1 MKNVA
6 VILAG
11 GIGSRLNVGIPK
23 QFLKIA
29 GLSVIEHTISVFE
42 NHPEID
48 EIAVVANNAY
58 HQKISSYIIKN
69 GYKKVKRILNSGP
82 ERHHSSLSAIRS
94 YSMDGEDCNLIFHD
108 AVRPLVSPL
117 VISNVVAALKEYQA
131 IDVAIPSADTII
143 EVTPGDTISRI
154 PPRKSLR
161 RGQTPQAFR
170 LSTIRE
176 AYDRAIAD
184 PHFVTTDDCGVVV
197 KYMPEVE
204 VFVVPGEESNMK
216 LTYPEDFYL
225 IEKLFQLH
233 TTDFR
238 TYCLGEKERAGLNG
252 KVVVIFGASSGIG
265 KDLADICRG
274 CGAKVY
280 GYSRR
285 MGNVNV
291 CNVED
296 VRRALNKAYEEE
308 GRIDAVVDTASIL
321 CKEPLD
327 VMTYEQ
333 IDEAI
338 DVNYKGMVVV
348 AKESFRY
355 LKESHG
361 ALLYYTSSSYTRGRM
376 NYTIYSSTKCA
387 TVNFVQAI
395 AEEWIPYDIQVNC
408 INPERTKTPM
418 RVKNFGVEDDSTLLK
433 SEVVAEVSAKVL
445 LSHMTGQV
453 VDVKITNIEV

>member
-11 GIGSRLNVGIPK
+11 GIGSRLNAGVPK

-29 GLSVIEHTISVFE
+29 GMSVIEHTMTVFE
-42 NHPEID
+42 NHPDID
-48 EIAVVANNAY
+48 EIAVVANDAY
-58 HQKISSYIIKN
+58 HQKIASYIIKN
-69 GYKKVKRILNSGP
+69 GFKKVKRILNSGA
-82 ERHHSSLSAIRS
+82 ERHHSSLSAIQA
-94 YSMDGEDCNLIFHD
+94 YSVDGEDCNLIFHD
-108 AVRPLVSPL
+108 AVRPLISPL
-117 VISNVVAALKEYQA
+117 IISNVVAALEKYKA
-131 IDVAIPSADTII
+131 VDVAIPSADTII
-143 EVTPGDTISRI
+143 RVTPDDIISSI
-154 PPRKSLR
+154 PPRKELR

-176 AYDRAIAD
+176 AYDKALAD

-197 KYMPEVE
+197 KYLPEVE
-204 VFVVPGEESNMK
+204 VDVVAGDESNMK

-225 IEKLFQLH
+225 IEKLFQLR

-238 TYCLGEKERAGLNG
+238 SYNLTDREKEELQG
-252 KVVVIFGASSGIG
+252 KVILIFGASSGIG
-265 KDLADICRG
+265 QDLMDICKAN
-274 CGAKVY
+274 GAHVH

-285 MGNVNV
+285 MGGVDV
-291 CNVED
+291 SSVED
-296 VRRALNKAYEEE
+296 VRRALEETFRAE

-333 IDEAI
+333 IDQAI

-348 AKESFRY
+348 AKESYEY
-355 LKESHG
+355 LKETRG
-361 ALLYYTSSSYTRGRM
+361 ALMYYTSSSYTRGRM

-395 AEEWIPYDIQVNC
+395 AEEWIPYGIRVNC

-418 RVKNFGVEDDSTLLK
+418 RVKNFGVEDESTLLK
-433 SEVVAEVSAKVL
+433 SEVVAQVSAKVL
-445 LSHMTGQV
+445 LSSMTGQV
-453 VDVKITNIEV
+453 VDVKIKNIAL

>member
-11 GIGSRLNVGIPK
+11 GIGSRLNAGVPK

-29 GLSVIEHTISVFE
+29 GQSVIEHTISVFE

-48 EIAVVANNAY
+48 EIAVVANEAY
-58 HQKISSYIIKN
+58 HQKIASYIIKN
-69 GYKKVKRILNSGP
+69 GYKKLKRILNSGS
-82 ERHHSSLSAIRS
+82 ERHESSLSAIRA
-94 YSMDGEDCNLIFHD
+94 YLVDNVDCNLIFHD
-108 AVRPLVSPL
+108 AVRPLISPL
-117 VISNVVAALKEYQA
+117 VISNVISALGKHKA

-143 EVTPGDTISRI
+143 EVTPDDSISII
-154 PPRKSLR
+154 PPRKVLR

-170 LSTIRE
+170 LSTISE
-176 AYDRAIAD
+176 AYERALAD
-184 PHFVTTDDCGVVV
+184 PNFVTTDDCGVVV
-197 KYMPEVE
+197 KYMPEE
-204 VFVVPGEESNMK
+204 QVFVVQGEESNMK

-225 IEKLFQLH
+225 IEKLFQLR

-238 TYCLGEKERAGLNG
+238 SYTLSDKERLELNG
-252 KVVVIFGASSGIG
+252 KIIVIFGASSGIG
-265 KDLADICRG
+265 KDLAEICVAN
-274 CGAKVY
+274 GAKVH

-291 CNVED
+291 SSIDDIRQTLED
-296 VRRALNKAYEEE
+296 VYSNE

-327 VMTYEQ
+327 MMTYEQ
-333 IDEAI
+333 INEAI

-348 AKESFRY
+348 AKESFKY
-355 LKESHG
+355 LKESCG
-361 ALLYYTSSSYTRGRM
+361 TLLFYTSSSYTRGRM

-395 AEEWIPYDIQVNC
+395 AEEWIPFGINVNC

-418 RVKNFGVEDDSTLLK
+418 RVKNFGVEDDATLLK

-445 LSHMTGQV
+445 LSQITGQV
-453 VDVKITNIEV
+453 IDVKIANVNI